1 MENKVCFLCGKK
13 EGSGIILKGEK
24 ICFNCECEIINNSVI
39 NPKYHYFKDKIKGI
53 LFKKQKV

>member
-24 ICFNCECEIINNSVI
+24 ICSNCEFELTNISVV
-39 NPKYHYFKDKIKGI
+39 NPKYHYFKEKVKNI
-53 LFKKQKV
+53 LFKNKN

>member
-24 ICFNCECEIINNSVI
+24 ICSKCECELINISVL
-39 NPKYHYFKDKIKGI
+39 NPKYDDLKNKVKEI
-53 LFKKQKV
+53 LFKHK